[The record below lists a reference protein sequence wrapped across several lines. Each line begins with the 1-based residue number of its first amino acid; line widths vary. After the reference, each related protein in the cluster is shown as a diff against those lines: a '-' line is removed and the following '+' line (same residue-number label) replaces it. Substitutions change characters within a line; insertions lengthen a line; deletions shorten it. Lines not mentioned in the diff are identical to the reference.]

1 MGKFVLLLAENP
13 KDIIR
18 QYPEEQEQQVVAVES
33 ERNLRAS
40 VSCFGTIPSTLLNFR
55 KKLMFSGNCEAMTM
69 SFAYMT
75 FFASTMNSL

>member
-18 QYPEEQEQQVVAVES
+18 QYPEQEEVPEEQVVAVES

-40 VSCFGTIPSTLLNFR
+40 V
-55 KKLMFSGNCEAMTM
+55 
-69 SFAYMT
+69 
-75 FFASTMNSL
+75 